1 MKVAVAMGYKEYVFD
16 LEDALKFIEVLSKAE
31 LYKRDYVEGK
41 TVHSIVK
48 VASDNEEITSLRV
61 FSDDFYRMACLA
73 GNK

>member
-31 LYKRDYVEGK
+31 LYKRDYVDGK
-41 TVHSIVK
+41 TTHSITK
-48 VASDNEEITSLRV
+48 ASGGDEEITTLRV